1 MQTVFDKQDLFLAQM
16 RKDYALGKSL
26 IKISSNPIS
35 TGKVEGH

>member
-16 RKDYALGKSL
+16 RKDYALGK
-26 IKISSNPIS
+26 IPHKDISNPIS